1 MEFVE
6 GQYEIQSLKLTAL
19 AEKYGSPLYLYDTA
33 NMERQYQR
41 LMNAF
46 PGVRLRLNYA
56 CKALTNINILKFFN
70 QLGAGLDAVS
80 IQEVQI
86 GLKAGFAAEK
96 ISFTPS
102 GIHPE
107 EAYQAVGLKV
117 PVTLDSL
124 SLLEKFGKKYGSSV
138 PVSIRINPH
147 VMGGGHAKISTGH
160 KGSKFGI
167 SFQQLPQILDLVNQ
181 YRLHVRGLHMHTGSD
196 ILDISIFLKSA
207 EVLFDVAGSFPQLE
221 FIDMGSGFKVP
232 YKPGDYETDIE
243 ELGRLLSERFNQF
256 CDQYGKNLTLIFEPG
271 KFLVS
276 TAGYFITRVNVIKET
291 PLTVFAGVNS
301 GQNHLI
307 RPMFYDA
314 YHHIVNISN
323 PEGAVKPYSVV
334 GYICE
339 TDTFA
344 WERELPEVRE
354 GDYLVFLNAG
364 AYGFSMASNYN
375 SRLRPAEVM
384 IHKGKDL
391 LIRERETLDN
401 LLRNQIVHQF

>member
-1 MEFVE
+1 MQLIN
-6 GQYEIQSLKLTAL
+6 GQYEIQGIKVSAL
-19 AEKYGSPLYLYDTA
+19 AEKYGSPLYVYDA
-33 NMERQYQR
+33 GHMEQQFHR

-56 CKALTNINILKFFN
+56 CKALTNINVLKLFN
-70 QLGAGLDAVS
+70 QLGCGLDAVS
-80 IQEVQI
+80 IQEVQMA
-86 GLKAGFAAEK
+86 LKAGFSNEK

-102 GIHPE
+102 GINPE
-107 EAYQAVGLKV
+107 EVYQAVGLRI
-117 PVTLDSL
+117 PVTIDSL
-124 SLLEKFGKKYGSSV
+124 SLLEKFGKKFGSST
-138 PVSIRINPH
+138 PASIRINPH
-147 VMGGGHAKISTGH
+147 VMGGGNAKISTGH

-167 SFQQLPQILDLVNQ
+167 SFQQLPQILELVNQ
-181 YRLHVRGLHMHTGSD
+181 YHITIRGLHMHTGSD
-196 ILDISIFLKSA
+196 ILDINIFIQSA
-207 EVLFDVAGSFPQLE
+207 DVLFEVAKSFPQLE
-221 FIDMGSGFKVP
+221 SIDLGSGFKVP

-243 ELGRLLSERFNQF
+243 LLGRMMTERFNRF
-256 CDQYGKNLTLIFEPG
+256 CAEYGKPLTLIFEPG

-276 TAGYFITRVNVIKET
+276 QAGYFVTRVNVIKET
-291 PLTVFAGVNS
+291 PLTTFAGVNS

-323 PEGAVKPYSVV
+323 PDGPVNKYSVV

-344 WERELPEVRE
+344 WERELPQVRE

-375 SRLRPAEVM
+375 SRLRPPEVM
-384 IHKGKDL
+384 IYKGKDL
-391 LIRERETLDN
+391 LIRERENFESLIK
-401 LLRNQIVHQF
+401 NQIIHQF